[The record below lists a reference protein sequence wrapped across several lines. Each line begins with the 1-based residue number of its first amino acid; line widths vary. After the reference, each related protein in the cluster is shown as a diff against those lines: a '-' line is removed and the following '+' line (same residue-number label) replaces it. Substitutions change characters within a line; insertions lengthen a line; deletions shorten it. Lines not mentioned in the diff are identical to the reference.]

1 MPTVFF
7 TQNHTQIQGSSG
19 TVLIDAIRNA
29 GIEIDAPC
37 GGRGTCGKCT
47 VTIQS
52 NNCSSLQKSCHFI
65 VTEDISVLFFHAQSH
80 ILHPAVRTDA
90 VFRPSGFRRTHN
102 RPGPMVLVGKSARSG
117 DLPDGHLV
125 PMYDQRHSI
134 HRIDPDSHSRGA
146 GARHGRLFR
155 SRRLRRTADA
165 ENRLRHSDDH
175 SGRHPHHR
183 RRQHNDLHD
192 TLSETVPETPD
203 PKTVTSLRSR
213 AFLSVPVRHGPRATC
228 AFTRGLIDARI
239 PERCSRLLKRPIS
252 RRIFRPTAWQAIT
265 DKRMSR

>member
-1 MPTVFF
+1 
-7 TQNHTQIQGSSG
+7 
-19 TVLIDAIRNA
+19 
-29 GIEIDAPC
+29 
-37 GGRGTCGKCT
+37 
-47 VTIQS
+47 
-52 NNCSSLQKSCHFI
+52 
-65 VTEDISVLFFHAQSH
+65 
-80 ILHPAVRTDA
+80 
-90 VFRPSGFRRTHN
+90 
-102 RPGPMVLVGKSARSG
+102 MVLVGKSARFG
-117 DLPDGHLV
+117 DLPDSHLV

-213 AFLSVPVRHGPRATC
+213 TFLSVPVRHGPARHAPSHEAHRRPNTGALFRTFEATD
-228 AFTRGLIDARI
+228 F
-239 PERCSRLLKRPIS
+239 
-252 RRIFRPTAWQAIT
+252 PTDFSPDDMVGDHGQAHEPLNQPP
-265 DKRMSR
+265 REGMFSLPHRQ